1 MKKPATYQIELK
13 SLRVTAAF
21 LRPDYDGEKRIQ
33 ERRMREKR
41 MQRRKTRFWSVSGAV
56 LWFLAVCALSLPVG
70 EGCALAKEPETEDV
84 YQKLKK
90 QEPVRI
96 ACLGDSIAEGAGMAP
111 GEGFVPQLKQWM
123 QETYQSPVGVDS
135 YAAGGSTAF
144 FGYYRCKSDM
154 QENVE
159 RYGAYDLVLIC
170 YGQNDLPDHFSLIYE
185 ALLRA
190 VRQQNPDC
198 QIICLLEHSQRDYTD
213 KIEVVKA
220 LGAYYGTDIADTIEA
235 YRQSPYSYE
244 QLCQDSVHPNILGH
258 QIYRETIG
266 RIIEQNV
273 KKGKKRQEMPLPVN
287 ADVGGFENFTY
298 LSLSKCRPQGK
309 VYTIELDKPTVGIF
323 IKRAPESR
331 DVHIKLSNG
340 TTWDFRPAVENV
352 TVPFAE
358 LIGIRL
364 PPGTKITLDNS
375 SGEIQ
380 NTVYGFV
387 LAG

>member
-1 MKKPATYQIELK
+1 
-13 SLRVTAAF
+13 
-21 LRPDYDGEKRIQ
+21 
-33 ERRMREKR
+33 
-41 MQRRKTRFWSVSGAV
+41 MQRRKTRFWSVPGAV

-96 ACLGDSIAEGAGMAP
+96 ACLGDSIADGAGMAP
-111 GEGFVPQLKQWM
+111 DEGFVPQLKQWM

-135 YAAGGSTAF
+135 YAAGGTTAF
-144 FGYYRCKSDM
+144 FGYYRCRSDM
-154 QENVE
+154 QENVN

-170 YGQNDLPDHFSLIYE
+170 YGQNDLPDNFSLIYE

-198 QIICLLEHSQRDYTD
+198 QIICLLEHSQRGYTE
-213 KIEVVKA
+213 KMEAVKA
-220 LGAYYGTDIADTIEA
+220 LGACYGADIADTIEA
-235 YRQSPYSYE
+235 YRKSSYSYE
-244 QLCQDSVHPNILGH
+244 QLCRDGVHPNALGH
-258 QIYRETIG
+258 QIYRETIS
-266 RIIEQNV
+266 RIIERNV
-273 KKGKKRQEMPLPVN
+273 KRGKKRQDMPSPVN
-287 ADVGGFENFTY
+287 AAVSGFENFTY

-323 IKRAPESR
+323 IKRAPGGG
-331 DVHIKLSNG
+331 DVHVKLSNG
-340 TTWDFRPAVENV
+340 VSWDFSSALEDV

-358 LIGIRL
+358 LIGTSL
-364 PPGTKITLDNS
+364 PPGTKLTLDNS
-375 SGEIQ
+375 FGGIQ
-380 NTVYGFV
+380 NTVYGFI